1 MATFRTTYLLLISF
15 MFSAMAASAQG
26 ILFSEKRIIL
36 NDRSIYT
43 LQVCNPTET
52 VRSFQLSLVDKTVD
66 IHHKLIDIP
75 DSVAFAS
82 SLKMMVRI
90 FPKRISLLPGE
101 CQEVQL
107 QIRNAGTLADGE
119 YRSYLHFLPLM
130 TQAETAPTAEEA
142 QRAQNATA
150 PSFDII
156 IRIGAAIPVFYR
168 KHSAVESLS
177 IDSVR
182 LVRNEK
188 KEPSSLSFYIHRQGS
203 QSVYGGLNVYTPVN
217 GKDSLVV
224 SYPPIAIYP
233 EVAGRTILIPMDEK
247 ALSMDASGK
256 CPLKIVF
263 TDGESRL
270 RKDPLCEWTGEVN

>member
-1 MATFRTTYLLLISF
+1 MATFRTTYLLLISLLL
-15 MFSAMAASAQG
+15 SAVAASAQG
-26 ILFSEKRIIL
+26 ILFSEKRVIL
-36 NDRSIYT
+36 NDRNIYT

-75 DSVAFAS
+75 DSIAFPS

-107 QIRNAGTLADGE
+107 QLRNAGTLADGE

-130 TQAETAPTAEEA
+130 TQVETTPTAEEA
-142 QRAQNATA
+142 QRALNATA

-156 IRIGAAIPVFYR
+156 IRVGAAIPVFYR
-168 KHSAVESLS
+168 KKTTVESLS

-188 KEPSSLSFYIHRQGS
+188 KEPSSLALYIHRKGS
-203 QSVYGGLNVYTPVN
+203 QSVYGSLNVYAPIN
-217 GKDSLVV
+217 SKDSLVV
-224 SYPPIAIYP
+224 SYPPSAIYP
-233 EVAGRTILIPMDEK
+233 EVAGRTILIPIGEK
-247 ALSMDASGK
+247 TLPMDASGK

-263 TDGESRL
+263 TDGEDRL